1 MKRRDFITLVG
12 GAAVAWPLAA
22 RAQQPA
28 MPVVGFVRSTS
39 LAPFQ
44 NLVVAFGDGL
54 KEAGFVAGQNVAIE
68 YRYAENQR
76 DRLPALVAE
85 LLGIPVAVLVV
96 NSGAAAAAKAA
107 TTTVPIVFVAGAD
120 PVKDGL
126 VASLNRPGGNI
137 TGVSWLGA
145 QVGAKRL
152 ELLRQIV
159 PKTTTIGMLE
169 DLNSPGTE
177 AERTDV
183 QAAAQAIGLQ
193 LIIIDVNNDRDI
205 ETAIASF
212 VQRGAGAL
220 LVGAGAFLTSKRE
233 SIAALAARHAIPAM
247 YVEREGAV
255 AGGLMSYGPSQS
267 EAYRQAGIYV
277 GRILKGEKPAD
288 LPVMQSTKFEF
299 VHQPQDRQGARP
311 HGAHD
316 RANDRR
322 RGDRMRRREFIALI
336 GGAAV
341 AWPLAARAQQPA
353 MPVVGFLDSDS
364 RRQPPSSSRRSARA

>member
-1 MKRRDFITLVG
+1 MKRRDFMTLVG

-28 MPVVGFVRSTS
+28 PPVVGFLRSTS

-85 LLGIPVAVLVV
+85 LLGIPVAVLAV
-96 NSGAAAAAKAA
+96 NSGAAAVAKAA

-137 TGVSWLGA
+137 TGVSWLGS
-145 QVGAKRL
+145 QIGAKRL

-169 DLNSPGTE
+169 DLSSPGTE

-193 LIIIDVNNDRDI
+193 LIIIDVNNDSDI

-220 LVGAGAFLTSKRE
+220 LVGAGAFVTSKRE

-267 EAYRQAGIYV
+267 EAYRQAAIYA

-299 VHQPQDRQGARP
+299 VLNLKTAK
-311 HGAHD
+311 
-316 RANDRR
+316 
-322 RGDRMRRREFIALI
+322 ALGLTVPMI
-336 GGAAV
+336 MQMTADEV
-341 AWPLAARAQQPA
+341 IE
-353 MPVVGFLDSDS
+353 
-364 RRQPPSSSRRSARA
+364 

>member
-1 MKRRDFITLVG
+1 MKRRDFMTLVG
-12 GAAVAWPLAA
+12 GAAVAWPLVA

-39 LAPFQ
+39 LVPFQ
-44 NLVVAFGDGL
+44 NLVVAFVDGL
-54 KEAGFVAGQNVAIE
+54 REAGFVAGQNVAIE

-107 TTTVPIVFVAGAD
+107 TTTVPIVLVAGAD

-169 DLNSPGTE
+169 DLDSPGTE

-233 SIAALAARHAIPAM
+233 VVAALAARHAIPAM

-267 EAYRQAGIYV
+267 GAYRQAAIYT

-299 VHQPQDRQGARP
+299 VLNLKTAKALGLTVPMIVQMT
-311 HGAHD
+311 
-316 RANDRR
+316 AN
-322 RGDRMRRREFIALI
+322 EVIE
-336 GGAAV
+336 
-341 AWPLAARAQQPA
+341 
-353 MPVVGFLDSDS
+353 
-364 RRQPPSSSRRSARA
+364 

>member
-1 MKRRDFITLVG
+1 MKRRDFMTLVG
-12 GAAVAWPLAA
+12 GAAIAWPLGA

-107 TTTVPIVFVAGAD
+107 TTTVPIVVVAGAD

-137 TGVSWLGA
+137 TGASWLSA
-145 QVGAKRL
+145 QIGAKRL

-169 DLNSPGTE
+169 DLSSPGTE

-193 LIIIDVNNDRDI
+193 LIIIDVNNDSDI

-220 LVGAGAFLTSKRE
+220 LVGAGAFTTSKRE
-233 SIAALAARHAIPAM
+233 SIAALAAHHALPAM

-267 EAYRQAGIYV
+267 EAYRQAAIYA

-299 VHQPQDRQGARP
+299 VLNLKTAK
-311 HGAHD
+311 
-316 RANDRR
+316 
-322 RGDRMRRREFIALI
+322 ALGLTVPMI
-336 GGAAV
+336 VQMTADEV
-341 AWPLAARAQQPA
+341 IE
-353 MPVVGFLDSDS
+353 
-364 RRQPPSSSRRSARA
+364 